1 MKHTENQDIPPKQTS
16 MLNFVELPAGS
27 GKTTQVEARI
37 NQHRRE
43 HPHDNILAI
52 TFTNR
57 AADALNER
65 FVGSPRVDISTIH
78 SFVEQQLNPVFESPE
93 VIEQYF
99 DRYGSAIKQYL
110 TDGKHTTTITRY
122 RDKFGD
128 VSLHSIKEHTHQIRY
143 ARRRYGSKLYST
155 LGHDDLLDF
164 FNALC
169 RRFTMLRQRIGRKY
183 QLIIV
188 DECQDTDPGILRTLA
203 DISMEFSVPL
213 WVYGDMMQQ
222 LFNDDEPALQLVLN
236 RFDRVQQPIV
246 NHRSRPRIVSMLNT
260 LSNDPCLLQAW
271 DHTAYPM
278 EDESADRDSTLELI
292 ISNDVQHTVQTIQAV
307 KHNEHPLSLVLFN
320 KERFEQYG
328 LSKLFEAYS
337 ASQQFGFD
345 GDHSVTD
352 VMLPGAYDEAIDDI
366 DSYMLQLV
374 HIGQMSARD
383 RALATFHAS
392 SERSERHLFGQRFNE
407 ISNRSPSP
415 LRHGDLV
422 AFMKDFQQLI
432 DCLTNNS
439 TVEDL
444 MELAESKRFIDTSWY
459 AQLIQDSKIYE
470 HVKSVP
476 CSQFVKQYELIQ
488 SPDAR
493 SASTQ
498 HGVKGESHESIIF
511 AAEDSLRYEPRIS
524 MYDCIALL
532 SSTEDFNLRYIK
544 DRQQQCAD
552 IVERYFQSGVPF
564 LQGKNITPYL
574 EEHTERLCDCAQE
587 IWQLFSTSGR
597 RDESLH
603 RISLSGVVK
612 PLLTITSPSK
622 KNREKLGRLGPIFVH
637 LIAAFRILYVGCS
650 RARSTLRIVLD
661 KKQLEQHHC
670 EQQVIDKFTDMGF
683 TIVPT
688 PTPEESNG

>member
-1 MKHTENQDIPPKQTS
+1 
-16 MLNFVELPAGS
+16 
-27 GKTTQVEARI
+27 
-37 NQHRRE
+37 
-43 HPHDNILAI
+43 
-52 TFTNR
+52 
-57 AADALNER
+57 
-65 FVGSPRVDISTIH
+65 
-78 SFVEQQLNPVFESPE
+78 
-93 VIEQYF
+93 
-99 DRYGSAIKQYL
+99 
-110 TDGKHTTTITRY
+110 
-122 RDKFGD
+122 
-128 VSLHSIKEHTHQIRY
+128 
-143 ARRRYGSKLYST
+143 
-155 LGHDDLLDF
+155 
-164 FNALC
+164 
-169 RRFTMLRQRIGRKY
+169 
-183 QLIIV
+183 
-188 DECQDTDPGILRTLA
+188 
-203 DISMEFSVPL
+203 
-213 WVYGDMMQQ
+213 
-222 LFNDDEPALQLVLN
+222 
-236 RFDRVQQPIV
+236 
-246 NHRSRPRIVSMLNT
+246 
-260 LSNDPCLLQAW
+260 
-271 DHTAYPM
+271 M

-328 LSKLFEAYS
+328 LSRLFEAYS
-337 ASQQFGFD
+337 ASRQFGFD

-444 MELAESKRFIDTSWY
+444 MELAESKRFIDASWH

-587 IWQLFSTSGR
+587 IRQLFSTSGR